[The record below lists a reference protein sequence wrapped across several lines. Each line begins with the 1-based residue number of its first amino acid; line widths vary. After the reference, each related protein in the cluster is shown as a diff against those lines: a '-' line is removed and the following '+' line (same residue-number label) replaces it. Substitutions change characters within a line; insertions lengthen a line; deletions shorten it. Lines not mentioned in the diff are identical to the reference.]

1 MGGICCSLIIIVSD
15 SQDHSI
21 LLLIII
27 LRLYSSTAAF
37 ISVLGYT
44 FFPFLCLMI
53 LLQQQQPYLSMRLL
67 LLLLLP
73 AICPLPTSVFFVLL
87 YAHTWKRTE
96 RIRQLLHRA
105 IESVEINACSLE
117 QQTTNTQ
124 IWTLTNLDRECA
136 NYLRIEVHQAHAMVD
151 VGGPALLKQLLR
163 SWG

>member
-1 MGGICCSLIIIVSD
+1 
-15 SQDHSI
+15 
-21 LLLIII
+21 
-27 LRLYSSTAAF
+27 
-37 ISVLGYT
+37 
-44 FFPFLCLMI
+44 
-53 LLQQQQPYLSMRLL
+53 MRLL
-67 LLLLLP
+67 LLLP
-73 AICPLPTSVFFVLL
+73 TICPLPTSVFFVLL
-87 YAHTWKRTE
+87 YADHTWKRTE
-96 RIRQLLHRA
+96 RIHQLLHRT